1 MYPSEIEK
9 LVNAYKTN
17 IPTQIFND
25 LKKDIVED
33 ILNEEPLQR
42 LEDKLNEVIGPQLE
56 VDKYY
61 KEIKGALK
69 TDILNRVITWITDSK
84 NLLTV

>member
-1 MYPSEIEK
+1 MYPNEIEK

-25 LKKDIVED
+25 LKKNIVED
-33 ILNEEPLQR
+33 VLNEEPLQR

-69 TDILNRVITWITDSK
+69 TDILNRVTGFTYNMDHRPS
-84 NLLTV
+84 